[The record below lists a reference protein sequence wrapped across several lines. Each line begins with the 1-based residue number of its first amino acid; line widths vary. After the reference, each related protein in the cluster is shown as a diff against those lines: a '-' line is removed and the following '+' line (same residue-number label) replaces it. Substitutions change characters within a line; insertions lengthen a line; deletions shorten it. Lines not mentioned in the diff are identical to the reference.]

1 MNIPK
6 WMFFEVKKK
15 KKFEG
20 KNIRMDVN
28 KIPSRSLK
36 NIYFWVIEG
45 ENLKRRKRKSS
56 IW

>member
-36 NIYFWVIEG
+36 NIYF
-45 ENLKRRKRKSS
+45 
-56 IW
+56 

>member
-1 MNIPK
+1 MDVLWSK
-6 WMFFEVKKK
+6 EKK

-20 KNIRMDVN
+20 KNIRMDEN

-36 NIYFWVIEG
+36 NIYIYFWVIEG